1 MYKKIV
7 EGIVAH
13 VIAGVLVSGVSTM
26 AAEMPKSISNI
37 GNNELKVGYISDIQ
51 YSENPDSM
59 YFDECTDII
68 TFNIDGQLYAIR
80 DFAED
85 MFVNDWCLIIVN
97 NKGTENVEDDVILD
111 WRAYWDCDRENY
123 YYEPGVIGGRVIG
136 GRVIENWHLPK
147 RVSKPKEY

>member
-26 AAEMPKSISNI
+26 AAEMPKSVSNI

-51 YSENPDSM
+51 YSENPESM

-68 TFNIDGQLYAIR
+68 TFNIDGQLYTTR
-80 DFAED
+80 DWAED
-85 MFVNDWCLIIVN
+85 MFVDDCCLIILN
-97 NKGTENVEDDVILD
+97 TKGTESPEDDVILD
-111 WRAYWDCDRENY
+111 WRAYWDCGGENY
-123 YYEPGVIGGRVIG
+123 YYEPGVIGEKVA
-136 GRVIENWHLPK
+136 EK
-147 RVSKPKEY
+147 

>member
-1 MYKKIV
+1 MFKKLAEAV
-7 EGIVAH
+7 VAH

-26 AAEMPKSISNI
+26 SAEMPKSVSNI

-68 TFNIDGQLYAIR
+68 TFNIDGQLYTTR
-80 DFAED
+80 DWAED
-85 MFVNDWCLIIVN
+85 MFVNDWCLIVVN

-111 WRAYWDCDRENY
+111 WRAYWYCDGENY
-123 YYEPGVIGGRVIG
+123 YYEPGVIGDKV
-136 GRVIENWHLPK
+136 VEK
-147 RVSKPKEY
+147 